1 VKLTGKEASEQV
13 HEMRDP
19 KQFDQAVLEAVDEV
33 LSMFGEN
40 CKQPIYY
47 YAETRHQ
54 IKREEICN
62 KIEAFDKV
70 LKDLFGAGGELI
82 SWSIAKS
89 VCERLGLSFK
99 EQSGWRLA
107 DYLDDA
113 RKATGSR

>member
-1 VKLTGKEASEQV
+1 MKLTGKEASEQV

-19 KQFDQAVLEAVDEV
+19 KQFDQAVLEAVDEI

-62 KIEAFDKV
+62 KIEAFDKA
-70 LKDLFGAGGELI
+70 LKDLFGAGAELI

-89 VCERLGLSFK
+89 IYKRLGLSFK

-113 RKATGSR
+113 KKATGSR